1 MAHRHSQAIPHP
13 KSKAMNSDPVGH
25 YDDSFY
31 RLQPDVVLKSVEAAG
46 LAPTGHCQQLNS
58 YENRVFDLKLEDGSH
73 VITKFYRPL
82 RWTDA
87 QILEEHAFLFELQ
100 ENDIPVCAPLHFPD
114 GSTLKSIEGLR
125 FTVWPRTGGR
135 SADELTDSQL
145 QLIGRLLGRIHNV
158 GASKESA
165 ARWRLNAGHFALAP
179 LAYLEEREFLPSSLL
194 PRYRKAVIHA
204 VELFEDLSKGIPVHR
219 IHGDCH
225 IGNLLYSRE
234 QDDENFFFLDFDD
247 FLTGPAVQDFWML
260 APAVDTDGL
269 RQRAVMI
276 DAYRSFRD
284 FDDSQLRL
292 IGPLRAF
299 RYIHYAGWIAKRWS
313 DPAFPLNFPHFG
325 TDEYWEKE
333 TQDLERLLREIDE
346 PAAGEK
352 ADGIETADKSEELT
366 NADFFWD
373 WEG

>member
-1 MAHRHSQAIPHP
+1 MS
-13 KSKAMNSDPVGH
+13 SDPVGL

-31 RLQPDVVLKSVEAAG
+31 KLQPDVVLKSVEAAG

-82 RWTDA
+82 RWTDE
-87 QILEEHAFLFELQ
+87 QILEEHDFLFELQ
-100 ENDIPVCAPLHFPD
+100 QNDIPVCAPLRFPD

-165 ARWRLNAGHFALAP
+165 TRWRLNAGHFALAP
-179 LAYLEEREFLPSSLL
+179 LAYLEEREFLPPSLL
-194 PRYRKAVIHA
+194 PRYRKAVLHA

-260 APAVDTDGL
+260 APAVDADGL

-284 FDDSQLRL
+284 FDDRQLRL

-313 DPAFPLNFPHFG
+313 DPAFPLSFPHFG

-346 PAAGEK
+346 PQVGEK
-352 ADGIETADKSEELT
+352 ADDTQTTENSEELT